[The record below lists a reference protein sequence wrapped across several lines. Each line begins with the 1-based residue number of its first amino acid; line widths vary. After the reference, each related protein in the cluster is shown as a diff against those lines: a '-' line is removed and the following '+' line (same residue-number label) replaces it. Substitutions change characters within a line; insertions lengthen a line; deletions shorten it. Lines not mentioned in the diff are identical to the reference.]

1 MGVLHHSRIDVSG
14 TVGMIIVISYR
25 GQSSSHLTLLK
36 QRYLREL
43 HVYMRGKCFYMK
55 EDGEAATPYAL
66 KILQW
71 EKLIRVRLLDKHFQ
85 IASV

>member
-1 MGVLHHSRIDVSG
+1 
-14 TVGMIIVISYR
+14 
-25 GQSSSHLTLLK
+25 
-36 QRYLREL
+36 
-43 HVYMRGKCFYMK
+43 MK